1 MTTLATIAQII
12 VALSIGYVWIIRF
25 ANIEK
30 EFNHYG
36 LNTLTRSLVGTAK
49 IVLATLLIVGIWHPS
64 LVLIPSLLMAF
75 LMIAAQYFHFKVGNP
90 WQKRMPSLI
99 LLLLCLYIAAVAV
112 KLV

>member
-1 MTTLATIAQII
+1 
-12 VALSIGYVWIIRF
+12 
-25 ANIEK
+25 
-30 EFNHYG
+30 
-36 LNTLTRSLVGTAK
+36 
-49 IVLATLLIVGIWHPS
+49 
-64 LVLIPSLLMAF
+64 MAF